1 MTKKQTILKEP
12 VFSSLSRLEMSKTV
26 MYEFSYGYPKPNNRG
41 KAKLYY
47 MDNDSFI
54 AFIKNIKHVGRYP
67 KRS

>member
-1 MTKKQTILKEP
+1 MC
-12 VFSSLSRLEMSKTV
+12 
-26 MYEFSYGYPKPNNRG
+26 EFSYGYAKPNNRG